1 MLAGTYINKYATHN
15 NKKAIV
21 QYYKIPATEK
31 WVEYMLDKHD
41 VNKILMDSDFATK
54 MDLLEVLQVLE
65 RKIDYM
71 YKHPNFN
78 FKKATDLFHILKNA
92 TKVAPLATPK
102 KLQKKSNTKN
112 GRPKITISL

>member
-1 MLAGTYINKYATHN
+1 MLARTYISKYATTNRSKGFKSQWH
-15 NKKAIV
+15 
-21 QYYKIPATEK
+21 KIPATEK

-71 YKHPNFN
+71 YKHPNFEFN
-78 FKKATDLFHILKNA
+78 KATFLFNRLKNA
-92 TKVAPLATPK
+92 TKVVTLTTPK
-102 KLQKKSNTKN
+102 TVAKKQRKK
-112 GRPKITISL
+112 R

>member
-1 MLAGTYINKYATHN
+1 MFARTYITKYATRN

-78 FKKATDLFHILKNA
+78 FKKATDLFHRLKY
-92 TKVAPLATPK
+92 APKIASLATPK
-102 KLQKKSNTKN
+102 KVAKKATKK
-112 GRPKITISL
+112 R

>member
-1 MLAGTYINKYATHN
+1 MQARAYITKYATRN

-41 VNKILMDSDFATK
+41 INKILMDSDFATK
-54 MDLLEVLQVLE
+54 MDLLEILQVLE

-92 TKVAPLATPK
+92 TKVAPLATSK
-102 KLQKKSNTKN
+102 KVAKKQRK
-112 GRPKITISL
+112 K

>member
-1 MLAGTYINKYATHN
+1 MFARTYIAKYTPTS

-21 QYYKIPATEK
+21 QYYKIPATTK

-41 VNKILMDSDFATK
+41 INNILMASDFATK

-71 YKHPNFN
+71 YRHPNFD
-78 FKKATDLFHILKNA
+78 FKKATTLFHMLKNA
-92 TKVAPLATPK
+92 AKVKEVATVSKKQKNKPK
-102 KLQKKSNTKN
+102 
-112 GRPKITISL
+112 

>member
-1 MLAGTYINKYATHN
+1 MLAHTYISKYATTN
-15 NKKAIV
+15 RNKGFKS
-21 QYYKIPATEK
+21 QWHKIPATEK

-71 YKHPNFN
+71 YKHPNFE
-78 FKKATDLFHILKNA
+78 FKKATDLFHRLKNA

-102 KLQKKSNTKN
+102 TVAKKQHKK
-112 GRPKITISL
+112 R

>member
-1 MLAGTYINKYATHN
+1 MLARTYISKYATRN

-92 TKVAPLATPK
+92 TKVAPLATVAKKQQKK
-102 KLQKKSNTKN
+102 KLKK
-112 GRPKITISL
+112 R

>member
-1 MLAGTYINKYATHN
+1 MQARTYIAKYATGN
-15 NKKAIV
+15 SKKAIV

-71 YKHPNFN
+71 YKHPNFE
-78 FKKATDLFHILKNA
+78 FKKATDLFHVLKNA

-102 KLQKKSNTKN
+102 KVAKKQHKK
-112 GRPKITISL
+112 R

>member
-1 MLAGTYINKYATHN
+1 MFARTYITKYATRN

-31 WVEYMLDKHD
+31 WVEYMLDKYD

-71 YKHPNFN
+71 YKHPNFE
-78 FKKATDLFHILKNA
+78 FKQATDLFHRLKHA
-92 TKVAPLATPK
+92 PKVATLATPK
-102 KLQKKSNTKN
+102 KVAKKQQKK
-112 GRPKITISL
+112 R

>member
-1 MLAGTYINKYATHN
+1 MLARTYISKYASRS

-78 FKKATDLFHILKNA
+78 FKKATDLFHRLKDA
-92 TKVAPLATPK
+92 TKVNNLATTKTVAK
-102 KLQKKSNTKN
+102 KQRKK
-112 GRPKITISL
+112 R

>member
-1 MLAGTYINKYATHN
+1 MQARTYIAKYATSN
-15 NKKAIV
+15 SNKAIIP
-21 QYYKIPATEK
+21 YYKIKATDK

-41 VNKILMDSDFATK
+41 INKILMDSDFATK

-71 YKHPNFN
+71 YKHPNFE
-78 FKKATDLFHILKNA
+78 FKRATDLFHRLKNA

-102 KLQKKSNTKN
+102 NVAKKQRKK
-112 GRPKITISL
+112 R

>member
-1 MLAGTYINKYATHN
+1 MFARAYIAKYATRN

-71 YKHPNFN
+71 YKHPNFE
-78 FKKATDLFHILKNA
+78 FKRATDLFHRLKNA

-102 KLQKKSNTKN
+102 KVAKKQHKK
-112 GRPKITISL
+112 R

>member
-1 MLAGTYINKYATHN
+1 MSAYSYITKYNSRN
-15 NKKAIV
+15 NSKAIV

-41 VNKILMDSDFATK
+41 VNKILMDSDVATK

-71 YKHPNFN
+71 YKHPNFE

-102 KLQKKSNTKN
+102 NVAKKQRKK
-112 GRPKITISL
+112 R

>member
-1 MLAGTYINKYATHN
+1 MQARSYISKYATRN
-15 NKKAIV
+15 NNKAIV
-21 QYYKIPATEK
+21 QYYKIPATTK

-41 VNKILMDSDFATK
+41 VNKILMDSDFTTK

-78 FKKATDLFHILKNA
+78 FKKATDLFHRLKNA
-92 TKVAPLATPK
+92 TKVAPSITVAK
-102 KLQKKSNTKN
+102 KQRKK
-112 GRPKITISL
+112 R

>member
-1 MLAGTYINKYATHN
+1 MFARTYIAKYTTRN
-15 NKKAIV
+15 NNKAIV

-71 YKHPNFN
+71 YKHPNFELAVAIRE
-78 FKKATDLFHILKNA
+78 FKRAKRLLN
-92 TKVAPLATPK
+92 L
-102 KLQKKSNTKN
+102 
-112 GRPKITISL
+112 

>member
-1 MLAGTYINKYATHN
+1 MSAHSLISKYSPNN

-21 QYYKIPATEK
+21 QYYKIPATTK

-41 VNKILMDSDFATK
+41 INRILMSSDFATK
-54 MDLLEVLQVLE
+54 MDLLETLQILE

-78 FKKATDLFHILKNA
+78 FKKATDLFHILKNTTKIA
-92 TKVAPLATPK
+92 TNVTVVNKQTTSK
-102 KLQKKSNTKN
+102 KTKNTK
-112 GRPKITISL
+112 

>member
-1 MLAGTYINKYATHN
+1 MFARTYITKYATRN

-21 QYYKIPATEK
+21 QYYKIPATTK

-41 VNKILMDSDFATK
+41 INKILMDSDFATK

-71 YKHPNFN
+71 YKHPNFE
-78 FKKATDLFHILKNA
+78 FKKATDLFHRLKNA
-92 TKVAPLATPK
+92 TKVAPLVTPQKVAK
-102 KLQKKSNTKN
+102 KQHKK
-112 GRPKITISL
+112 R

>member
-1 MLAGTYINKYATHN
+1 MLARNYISKYATSS

-78 FKKATDLFHILKNA
+78 FKKATDLFHRLKNA
-92 TKVAPLATPK
+92 TKVVALATPK
-102 KLQKKSNTKN
+102 TVAKKQRKK
-112 GRPKITISL
+112 R

>member
-1 MLAGTYINKYATHN
+1 MLARTYISKYATSN

-41 VNKILMDSDFATK
+41 VNKILMDSDFTTK
-54 MDLLEVLQVLE
+54 MDLLEVLQDLE

-92 TKVAPLATPK
+92 TKVADLATPQNVAK
-102 KLQKKSNTKN
+102 KQHKK
-112 GRPKITISL
+112 R

>member
-1 MLAGTYINKYATHN
+1 MLARNYISKYATTN
-15 NKKAIV
+15 SSKAIV
-21 QYYKIPATEK
+21 QYYKIPATTK

-71 YKHPNFN
+71 YKHPNFD
-78 FKKATDLFHILKNA
+78 FKKATNLFHLLKNA
-92 TKVAPLATPK
+92 TKVAPSATPK
-102 KLQKKSNTKN
+102 KVAKKQHKK
-112 GRPKITISL
+112 R

>member
-1 MLAGTYINKYATHN
+1 MSARTYISKYATGN
-15 NKKAIV
+15 NKNAIV

-78 FKKATDLFHILKNA
+78 FKRATDLFHLLKNA
-92 TKVAPLATPK
+92 TKVTASVTPK
-102 KLQKKSNTKN
+102 TVAKKQQKNKLKK
-112 GRPKITISL
+112 R

>member
-1 MLAGTYINKYATHN
+1 MLARTYISKYTTQKTSKGFKSQWH
-15 NKKAIV
+15 
-21 QYYKIPATEK
+21 KIPATEK

-71 YKHPNFN
+71 YKHPNFEFN
-78 FKKATDLFHILKNA
+78 KATFLFNRLKNA
-92 TKVAPLATPK
+92 TKVVPLATPK
-102 KLQKKSNTKN
+102 TVAKKQRKK
-112 GRPKITISL
+112 R

>member
-1 MLAGTYINKYATHN
+1 MLARNYINKYATRN
-15 NKKAIV
+15 SKKAIV

-78 FKKATDLFHILKNA
+78 FKKATDLFHILKTA
-92 TKVAPLATPK
+92 PKVVVLATPK
-102 KLQKKSNTKN
+102 TVVKKQRKK
-112 GRPKITISL
+112 R

>member
-1 MLAGTYINKYATHN
+1 
-15 NKKAIV
+15 
-21 QYYKIPATEK
+21 
-31 WVEYMLDKHD
+31 
-41 VNKILMDSDFATK
+41 

-78 FKKATDLFHILKNA
+78 FKKATDLFHVLKNA

-102 KLQKKSNTKN
+102 KVAKKLHKK
-112 GRPKITISL
+112 R